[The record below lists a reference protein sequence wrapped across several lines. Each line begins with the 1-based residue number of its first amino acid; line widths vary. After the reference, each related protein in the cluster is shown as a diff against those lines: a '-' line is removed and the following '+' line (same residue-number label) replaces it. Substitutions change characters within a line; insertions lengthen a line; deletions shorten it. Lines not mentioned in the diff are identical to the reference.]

1 MDDKSHLELGEI
13 AERSSI
19 NLERIAEALRELRR
33 NHDGVAVLDRIYQLE
48 DIYQELSALLKT
60 EQKEQLDAGLKRTQ
74 GRFVP
79 ATLQNNQK
87 LSQQGFVSLN
97 RVVQSSERAA
107 EALQRAKKFIDESKG
122 FDLIVEEFNDATRRT
137 ADALQ
142 YAYLIT
148 VPEK

>member
-1 MDDKSHLELGEI
+1 MDHKSHLELGEI

-33 NHDGVAVLDRIYQLE
+33 NHDGIAVLDRVYQLE
-48 DIYQELSALLKT
+48 DIYQELSALLTT
-60 EQKEQLDAGLKRTQ
+60 EQQEQLDAGLKRTQ

-122 FDLIVEEFNDATRRT
+122 YDSIVEEINDATRRT
-137 ADALQ
+137 ADALH

-148 VPEK
+148 APEK